1 MDAATPQITLTFAH
15 ITKVGYVPS
24 NPDKTNQDAFIEC
37 PNFAL
42 RPDWH
47 FFAVADGHGY
57 FGGEVSGYVKQRF
70 PEILRQERTLTN
82 EPVKA
87 LKRATL
93 IVDHELSASDIDVRF
108 SGTTFVGVFIQ
119 GNKLY
124 CANAGDS
131 RAVLARQEGYR
142 VDNRT
147 RQWVAVALSRDHK
160 PSEPDENKRILERG
174 GRVMPYYDE
183 DGETLGPHR
192 VWLRDHDL
200 PGLAMSRS
208 LGDAV
213 AASVGVIADPEL
225 LELTLSSVDKFIVIA
240 SDGVFEFI
248 SSEEVVKIV
257 APFWKTRDAQG
268 ACMRLLQEAENR
280 WHKEEEVVDDITAVV
295 VFLAVP

>member
-1 MDAATPQITLTFAH
+1 MDAGAPQLTLTFAH
-15 ITKVGYVPS
+15 ITKGGYVPG

-37 PNFAL
+37 PNFGLHA
-42 RPDWH
+42 DWH
-47 FFAVADGHGY
+47 FFAVCDGHGY
-57 FGGEVSGYVKQRF
+57 FGGEVSGYVKQRY
-70 PEILRQERTLTN
+70 PEILRQERLIGAD
-82 EPVKA
+82 PPKA

-93 IVDHELSASDIDVRF
+93 ICDHELSASDIDVRF
-108 SGTTFVGVFIQ
+108 SGTTYVGVLIQ

-142 VDNRT
+142 VENRT

-160 PSEPDENKRILERG
+160 PDAPDENRRIMERG

-183 DGETLGPHR
+183 NGEELGPHR
-192 VWLRDHDL
+192 VWLREHDV

-213 AASVGVIADPEL
+213 AASVGVVAEPEL
-225 LELTLSSVDKFIVIA
+225 LELTLSSADKFIVIA

-257 APFWKTRDAQG
+257 APYWKTQDAQG
-268 ACMRLLQEAENR
+268 ACKRLLEEAESR

>member
-1 MDAATPQITLTFAH
+1 MDANIPVLTLTFAH
-15 ITKVGYVPS
+15 VTKGGYVPS

-42 RPDWH
+42 RADWH
-47 FFAVADGHGY
+47 FFAVCDGHGY
-57 FGGEVSGYVKQRF
+57 FGGDVSAYVKQRL
-70 PEILRQERTLTN
+70 PEVLRQERSIAS
-82 EPVKA
+82 EPSRA

-93 IVDHELSASDIDVRF
+93 ICDHELGASDIDVRF
-108 SGTTFVGVFIQ
+108 SGTTFVGVLIQ

-142 VDNRT
+142 VDSRT

-160 PSEPDENKRILERG
+160 PNDPDENKRIVERG

-183 DGETLGPHR
+183 DGEPMGPHR
-192 VWLRDHDL
+192 VWLKDHDL

-213 AASVGVIADPEL
+213 AASVGVSPEPEL
-225 LELTLSSVDKFIVIA
+225 LELTLSAADKFIVIA
-240 SDGVFEFI
+240 SDGVYEFL

-257 APFWKTRDAQG
+257 APYWKARDAQG
-268 ACMRLLQEAENR
+268 ACMRLLEEAEAR

-295 VFLAVP
+295 VFLAVL